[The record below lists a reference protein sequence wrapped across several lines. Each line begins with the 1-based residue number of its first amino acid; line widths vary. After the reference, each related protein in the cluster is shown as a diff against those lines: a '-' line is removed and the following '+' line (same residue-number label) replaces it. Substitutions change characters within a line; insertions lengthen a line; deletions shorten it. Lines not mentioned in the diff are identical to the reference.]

1 MSSLRVVLSVLL
13 LVCFGQISHAQTLRD
28 ALSQAYEGS
37 PQLNTARAALRVSDE
52 NLPQAL
58 SGKRPK
64 INFELDAG
72 YQSRTIDSPTYK
84 SNTTGIPGGASLTAD
99 QTLYDGNRTES
110 TVRRAEADVLVSREL
125 LRTTEQD
132 VLLLAV
138 TSYMDVVRDSALL
151 ELRQNFI
158 TVIGEQVRSTQA
170 RFDAGELTRTDTAQA
185 RARESLAK
193 AQLAAARAQLNAS
206 RANFRRFVGR
216 DPYRLSGADS
226 VDRLLP
232 KTLEKALEVG
242 SDEHP
247 QIRSATY
254 GIDSAAFAINIA
266 EGLLLP
272 TVTLEGTV
280 SRRFDT
286 SSNFTG
292 GGAGGGAVVAVPGQ
306 TRVDTASVIGR
317 VTIPIYDGGIASS
330 QVRQGKE
337 LVNQRRLQ
345 VDNVRDQ
352 IRALIVA
359 NWGNLDAARAQVE
372 ATTALTSADQLAL
385 TGVREEA
392 KVGQRTI
399 LDALNA
405 EQEYLDAQVT
415 GITAQ
420 RDRVVAAYALLGAVG
435 RLNAQQLSLKV
446 ETHDPTLHYEQVR
459 DKWFG
464 LRTPEGQ

>member
-1 MSSLRVVLSVLL
+1 MSSLRVVLSVSLL
-13 LVCFGQISHAQTLRD
+13 LCFGQIAHAQTLRD

-64 INFELDAG
+64 INFEVDAG
-72 YQSRTIDSPTYK
+72 YQSRTVDTPTTN
-84 SNTTGIPGGASLTAD
+84 SNTTGIPGGASIVAD

-110 TVRRAEADVLVSREL
+110 TVRRAEADVLVTREL

-138 TSYMDVVRDSALL
+138 TAYMDVVRDTALL
-151 ELRQNFI
+151 DLRQNFI

-185 RARESLAK
+185 RARDSLAK

-206 RANFRRFVGR
+206 RANFRRFIGR
-216 DPYRLSGADS
+216 DPSHLSGADS
-226 VDRLLP
+226 VDKLLP
-232 KTLEKALEVG
+232 KSLERALEIG

-272 TVTLEGTV
+272 TVSLEGSV

-286 SSNFTG
+286 STTFTG
-292 GGAGGGAVVAVPGQ
+292 GGGGGAIVAVPGQ
-306 TRVDTASVIGR
+306 TRIDTASVIGR
-317 VTIPIYDGGIASS
+317 VTIPIYDGGVASS

-352 IRALIVA
+352 IRSLIVA

-446 ETHDPTLHYEQVR
+446 ETHDPTLHYKQVR